1 MNRISIIAAASL
13 LVFGFLLAPPTAEEV
28 IKKVDANMF
37 SETSIVESDMI
48 IYGKRSDRTISSRGY
63 SRGKYDNFTEYLAP
77 DREKGTKML
86 KLKDYLWIYSPSS
99 DRTIQLSGHMLRQ
112 SVMGSDLSYEDMMEE
127 RKLLDMYNATIE
139 GEEVLDGRKVW
150 RLNLI
155 AKVDDATYHSRK
167 VWIDQERYVPLKEEL
182 FAKSGQL
189 LKKTVFTDVKQVGK
203 RWYPFKINYKDML
216 KDGKGTDF
224 VMKSIKF
231 NVEIPDE
238 IFTKASLKK

>member
-1 MNRISIIAAASL
+1 MKTTIIITALAILGLS
-13 LVFGFLLAPPTAEEV
+13 FLLAPPTAEE
-28 IKKVDANMF
+28 IINKVDANMF
-37 SETSIVESDMI
+37 SETSIMESDMI
-48 IYGKRSDRTISSRGY
+48 IYGKRNNRTITSRGY

-127 RKLLDMYNATIE
+127 RKLLDMYSATIE
-139 GEEVLDGRKVW
+139 GEEVIDGSKTW

-155 AKVDDATYHSRK
+155 AKVDNATYHSRK
-167 VWIDQERYVPLKEEL
+167 IWIDQAHFVPLKEAL
-182 FAKSGQL
+182 YAKSGQL
-189 LKKTVFTDVKQVGK
+189 LKKTVFSDVHQVGK

-224 VMKSIKF
+224 VIRKIEF
-231 NVEIPDE
+231 NVPISDDV
-238 IFTKASLKK
+238 FTKASLKK